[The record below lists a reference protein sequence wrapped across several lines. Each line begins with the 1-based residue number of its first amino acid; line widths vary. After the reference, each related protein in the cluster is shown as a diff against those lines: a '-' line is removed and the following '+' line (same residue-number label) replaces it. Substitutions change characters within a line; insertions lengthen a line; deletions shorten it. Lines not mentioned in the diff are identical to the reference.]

1 MTQNTPEGNEERK
14 SSRSLMYEMSEQMG
28 TLM

>member
-1 MTQNTPEGNEERK
+1 MQNTPEGNEERK
-14 SSRSLMYEMSEQMG
+14 SSRSLMYDMSEQTG